1 STTVRPST
9 ASRVTPYLTHMRP
22 PAFVAM
28 LPPTVEIARL
38 AGSGAHQRPCGASAA
53 FNSALMTPASTTAS
67 SSAASISRMRVMRSV
82 DTTSS
87 PCWAMAPPASPVPAP
102 RGTTGTPCAL
112 AQRSAACTWA
122 TSRAS
127 TRASGALPERCPD
140 LSARSASSAAASVMS
155 ASPSSRRSSS
165 STSTSVASAVR
176 DGSEGRVRNPL
187 SEARTAC
194 ESGAVA
200 EESELFATR
209 YRALASRD
217 ARFDGQFIAG
227 VHSTGIYCRP
237 SCPAVTPKPGN
248 VTFYRTAAA
257 AHEAGLRACKR
268 CQPDAVPGSPDWNL
282 RDDLAARAMRLVHDG
297 VVEREGVAGLARRL
311 GYSSRHLTRV
321 LRAELGAGPLA
332 LARAHRA
339 QTARTLLA
347 STELR
352 IADIAFAAG
361 FGSLRQ
367 FNDTIAEIY
376 RATPSELRRLSR
388 RGRAGIAPEPALPG
402 TLSLRLAARAPLDHV
417 GLFRFF
423 ADHAIPGLEE
433 GDAQRFARPLA
444 LPGGPATIEIR
455 PDAGGGALV
464 GTVRLSRLA
473 DIGVAVAR
481 IRRAFDLDADAVAI
495 DAALAADPVLAPL
508 AAATPGIRIAGSFDP
523 AEALIRTLV
532 GQQISV
538 AAARTVLGR

>member
-1 STTVRPST
+1 
-9 ASRVTPYLTHMRP
+9 M
-22 PAFVAM
+22 
-28 LPPTVEIARL
+28 
-38 AGSGAHQRPCGASAA
+38 
-53 FNSALMTPASTTAS
+53 
-67 SSAASISRMRVMRSV
+67 
-82 DTTSS
+82 
-87 PCWAMAPPASPVPAP
+87 
-102 RGTTGTPCAL
+102 
-112 AQRSAACTWA
+112 
-122 TSRAS
+122 
-127 TRASGALPERCPD
+127 
-140 LSARSASSAAASVMS
+140 
-155 ASPSSRRSSS
+155 
-165 STSTSVASAVR
+165 
-176 DGSEGRVRNPL
+176 
-187 SEARTAC
+187 
-194 ESGAVA
+194 A

-209 YRALASRD
+209 YPALASRD

-508 AAATPGIRIAGSFDP
+508 VAATPGIRIAGSFDP

-538 AAARTVLGR
+538 AAARTVLGRLVAELGDGAFPSAATIAEHGREVLRGPAARVDAIVGVAEAIAEGRLVLDIGMPLAEFRAVLLAQRGVGPWTADYLAMRSLGAPDVLPVDDLVIRQSAAALGLPGARAGLARHARRWSPWRSYAALHLWRARPVAKPRRSGII